1 MPGAKG
7 ADVATDAQG
16 SVLLDSEG
24 DEHARIQR
32 RDLLTGSLIS
42 QTAAILS
49 VTKPVIGGIL
59 CGSAWLSN
67 SGGMAGT
74 FFRLNAK
81 TLRSPPA
88 IRWTAAKL
96 TAPPQPLAPLASPC
110 GWRSSDCARWAVDHP
125 G

>member
-59 CGSAWLSN
+59 YGSAWPSHY
-67 SGGMAGT
+67 GGMAAP
-74 FFRLNAK
+74 FFRLNARPP
-81 TLRSPPA
+81 RSQQVTRPVQQYTNA
-88 IRWTAAKL
+88 VLANVIACILWIRQ
-96 TAPPQPLAPLASPC
+96 PYGGPQ
-110 GWRSSDCARWAVDHP
+110 RN
-125 G
+125 